1 MNGCRIM
8 QELGHMLHQY
18 ALGGAQCVMQSLLY
32 RIAHKAREQYEWLP
46 LAHIGAYS
54 KGFFLFNHI
63 DFHGRS

>member
-18 ALGGAQCVMQSLLY
+18 PLGSAQSVMQSLLY
-32 RIAHKAREQYEWLP
+32 RFAHKAREQYEWLP
-46 LAHIGAYS
+46 LAHIDAYS
-54 KGFFLFNHI
+54 KGFFLF